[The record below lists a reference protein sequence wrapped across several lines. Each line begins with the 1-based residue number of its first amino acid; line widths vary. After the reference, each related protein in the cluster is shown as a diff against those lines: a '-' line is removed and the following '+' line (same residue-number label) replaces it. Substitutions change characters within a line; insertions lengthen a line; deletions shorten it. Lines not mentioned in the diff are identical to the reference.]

1 MARRRRRANG
11 KHGTATPPATPATT
25 APAPLRSHGVCA
37 GAGSLLSTNAVLAM
51 SFLLFT
57 STLVYIG
64 AKRLNLRY
72 SVFNTRTRVL
82 ADYCDAGFET
92 LLTCLPR
99 LLLER
104 CGVSSHQTARAQ
116 LLVSPRSTSLAAACF
131 IAVVLYRSRTRLRVG
146 FTRTASLPLLRPLCL
161 ARLLLERC
169 GVSSFLLASAPA
181 SVPAP
186 AAAPKSYRGKRGGRG
201 DHVAARDETREL
213 ARLARFEEYVLTH
226 KLYNHFMKEQGFD
239 ESDPDDSYF
248 DKRWVHP
255 SDAYFGEVLTTGLA
269 GYSSDECDNDDTDD
283 AGYEPAARVRHA
295 LGVSGTGS

>member
-1 MARRRRRANG
+1 MPTALGPAFLTPLQLRRALAV
-11 KHGTATPPATPATT
+11 ATPNAVGANP
-25 APAPLRSHGVCA
+25 
-37 GAGSLLSTNAVLAM
+37 GAGLLSTNAVLAM

-82 ADYCDAGFET
+82 ADHCGAGFET

-131 IAVVLYRSRTRLRVG
+131 IAVVLYRSRTRPGGFG
-146 FTRTASLPLLRPLCL
+146 FTRTASLLPLLRPLCL

-169 GVSSFLLASAPA
+169 GVSSFLLASVPA